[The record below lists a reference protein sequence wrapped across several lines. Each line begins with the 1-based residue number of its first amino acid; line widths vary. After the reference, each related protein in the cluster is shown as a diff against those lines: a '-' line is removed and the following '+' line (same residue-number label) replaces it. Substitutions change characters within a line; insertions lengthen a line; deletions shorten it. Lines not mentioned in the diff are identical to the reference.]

1 MISGQSV
8 KLFAASGFLL
18 ITGIIVCLLASCKSK
33 PQITETMKTNDTAT
47 GTFGHDLEFLSKY
60 KETVVLS
67 DSQSQAQVV
76 IIPGWQARVM
86 TSTTSGNS
94 GFSFGWIN
102 YKLISSGK
110 STPHINAFG
119 GEERLWLGPEG
130 GQFSVYFAKGAKQEF
145 SNWFVPAELDTIGYE
160 LVSKNKNQ
168 ASFKKEFQ
176 LVNYSGTTLNIG
188 IERTISLL
196 SRKSISQYLGLVLP
210 DSISCVAY
218 QSANVLNNLG
228 KNVWTRET
236 GMLSIWMLSM
246 LNPSPEVTIFIPYII
261 GIENKLVKIVHDD
274 YFGKVPLDRLIVE
287 NGIIYFKA
295 DGKYRSKIGIPPQRA
310 SEFSG
315 SYDASRSALTLLWCD
330 LPKGKTDYVN
340 SKWEIQKDPFSGDA
354 INAYNDGPVEDGT
367 QMGPFYELESS
378 SPAANLKPGEK
389 LTHTQRIFHFTG
401 NEAELSRITEK
412 IFGVSLEEIV
422 KKFR

>member
-1 MISGQSV
+1 MILRQ
-8 KLFAASGFLL
+8 L
-18 ITGIIVCLLASCKSK
+18 IAFCLAICLLASCKSK

-47 GTFGHDLEFLSKY
+47 GSFGHDLEFLNQY
-60 KETVVLS
+60 KETIVLS

-86 TSTTSGNS
+86 TSTASGNE

-110 STPHINAFG
+110 KTPHINAFG

-130 GQFSVYFAKGAKQEF
+130 GQFSIYFAKGLKQEF
-145 SNWFVPAELDTIGYE
+145 SNWFVPAELDTVGFD
-160 LVSKNKNQ
+160 LVSKSKSRAN
-168 ASFKKEFQ
+168 FKKFFK
-176 LVNYSGTTLNIG
+176 LVNYSGTELNIG

-196 SRKSISQYLGLVLP
+196 DRKSIGESIGITLP
-210 DSISCVAY
+210 DSISSVAY
-218 QSANVLNNLG
+218 QSENVLNNLG
-228 KNVWTRET
+228 NNAWTKET

-246 LNPSPEVTIFIPYII
+246 LNPSPEVTIFIPYYIRD
-261 GIENKLVKIVHDD
+261 ENKAVKIVHDD
-274 YFGKVPLDRLIVE
+274 YFGKVPPDRLIVE

-315 SYDASRSALTLLWCD
+315 SYDAQRKALTLLWCD
-330 LPKGKTDYVN
+330 LPKGRTDYVN

-378 SPAANLKPGEK
+378 SPAANLKPGEQ

-401 NEAELSRITEK
+401 NEADLSRITEK
-412 IFGVSLEEIV
+412 IFGVSLKEIDS
-422 KKFR
+422 KF

>member
-8 KLFAASGFLL
+8 KLFATVRYLAV
-18 ITGIIVCLLASCKSK
+18 TGIIICLLASCKSK

-47 GTFGHDLEFLSKY
+47 GTFGHDLEFLSQF

-86 TSTTSGNS
+86 TSTANGNG

-110 STPHINAFG
+110 NTPHINAFG

-130 GQFSVYFAKGAKQEF
+130 GQFSIYFAKSVKQEF
-145 SNWFVPAELDTIGYE
+145 SNWFVPAELDTIGFD
-160 LVSKNKNQ
+160 LVSKSKNQ
-168 ASFKKEFQ
+168 ASFKKEFR
-176 LVNYSGTTLNIG
+176 LINYSGTVLNIG

-196 SRKSISQYLGLVLP
+196 DRKTIGQSLGIDLPGSIS
-210 DSISCVAY
+210 SVAY
-218 QSANVLNNLG
+218 QSENVLNNLG
-228 KNVWTRET
+228 TKAWTRET

-261 GIENKLVKIVHDD
+261 GDKNKQGRIVHDD
-274 YFGKVPLDRLIVE
+274 YFGKVPSDRLIIE

-295 DGKYRSKIGIPPQRA
+295 DGKYRSKIGVPPQRA
-310 SEFSG
+310 SEYSG
-315 SYDASRSALTLLWCD
+315 SYDASRGALTLLWCD
-330 LPKGKTDYVN
+330 LPKGRTDYVN
-340 SKWEIQKDPFSGDA
+340 SKWEIQKDPYSGDA

-401 NEAELSRITEK
+401 NEAELSKITEK
-412 IFGVSLEEIV
+412 IFGVSLNEV
-422 KKFR
+422 VRKFK